1 MKRITWIIPCLLVCF
16 FIAGCSDDDA
26 TKETTPITGLGL
38 YDAELYD
45 FVFFINRDKLADGT
59 CSAPQVGVAVLQAGT
74 SLQSL
79 DVTINGMTYPFEDLA
94 GGRLWY
100 WANPDSTV
108 CCDETVNNVSITA
121 SGTAYNE
128 ELAALQTLELSHSF
142 ALENPCSTCN
152 CQFPDS
158 LYILS
163 YDQFNRPVYTA
174 ITGELNWELNHSNEN
189 QILTVNKSCYAN
201 PRDYELVID
210 PAKRSLTLDCQPY
223 KDDPK
228 NVRLTVSQMNTA
240 IEQRF
245 ASYSR
250 CNVHKQ
256 YNGSPA
262 PSSLPTLAEIRA
274 HLNALR

>member
-1 MKRITWIIPCLLVCF
+1 MKRIMWIIPCLLVCF

-26 TKETTPITGLGL
+26 TTETTPITGLGL

-59 CSAPQVGVAVLQAGT
+59 CSAPQIGVAVLQSGT
-74 SLQSL
+74 TLQDLS
-79 DVTINGMTYPFEDLA
+79 VTINGTTYPFEDLA
-94 GGRLWY
+94 GGRLWQCTVV
-100 WANPDSTV
+100 DSTI
-108 CCDETVNNVSITA
+108 CSDQALNSITLMA
-121 SGTAYNE
+121 SGTSYNE
-128 ELAALQTLELSHSF
+128 ATSALEPLQINHSF
-142 ALENPCSTCN
+142 SLENPCTACN

-158 LYILS
+158 LYTLS

-174 ITGELNWELNHSNEN
+174 IAGELTWELDHNSEY
-189 QILTVNKSCYAN
+189 QIITVNKSCYAN

-210 PAKRSLTLDCQPY
+210 PAIRNLSLDCQPY
-223 KDDPK
+223 QDDPK
-228 NVRLTVSQMNTA
+228 NVRLTVSQMNTS

-262 PSSLPTLAEIRA
+262 PTARLTVADVKA
-274 HLNALR
+274 HLASIR